1 MANLLQIKQIFKLT
15 RRRRPRV
22 HRQIPTGANFSKVQ
36 KVWPGDANRKA
47 VIFFNLNMIAD
58 VTVPN
63 PYPVSQCCSWPV
75 DLGVEKWNNILT
87 ETREGIFHNGVERK
101 CHSFFF
107 FAALSTSSGH
117 FSRFFAEQKAK
128 RMLADLNLVCSASA
142 PSFRDIC
149 KTIRER
155 TRTGMGWISLHSDFM
170 WRYVVKVTH
179 FKKMVC
185 AVFWRWQP
193 GCKPVRWQVKLTV
206 L

>member
-101 CHSFFF
+101 CHSFFLLCCPRRVVIF
-107 FAALSTSSGH
+107 RG
-117 FSRFFAEQKAK
+117 FSRSKKQKECSLTWIWFA
-128 RMLADLNLVCSASA
+128 SASA

-193 GCKPVRWQVKLTV
+193 GCKPVWWQVKLTV